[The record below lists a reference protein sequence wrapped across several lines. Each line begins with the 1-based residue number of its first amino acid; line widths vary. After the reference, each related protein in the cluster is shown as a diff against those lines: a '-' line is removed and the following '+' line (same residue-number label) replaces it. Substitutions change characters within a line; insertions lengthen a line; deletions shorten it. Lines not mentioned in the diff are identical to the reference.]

1 MIDGIFHLLFRL
13 FFRACRFRFG
23 LQDGF
28 RFRRRRVFRIS
39 RIFVFRFL
47 LFFLSVGS
55 NCRFGF
61 ARVMFFT
68 DLCFFVLIIFFVLIV
83 FIVIVLLF
91 CSLLSLRHIF
101 GRRMNSSPDNIV
113 NFVVNIFIGFIDL
126 FQTFRDLFLRIFNL
140 FGKVF
145 NSFID
150 MGSILVDVFKGGRRG
165 VFLFFFRRAR
175 FRYSVVVAIRCIII
189 SRISRIFIF
198 RRRRVFR
205 ISRIF
210 IFRWR
215 RVFRISR
222 IFRGRLRVFFIFIFL
237 VIIFATLASNLVPCI
252 INLLKTILN
261 HICYV
266 IRSILSLLR
275 CLVDIVLQV
284 LVELLRIRDDGFVVH
299 GARNRTRRRFL
310 RAHLFSANF
319 RNRLCPRS
327 VSFRPRR
334 ARPRRVHL
342 HLRFR
347 RRALHRI
354 QKLLSFARA

>member
-1 MIDGIFHLLFRL
+1 
-13 FFRACRFRFG
+13 
-23 LQDGF
+23 
-28 RFRRRRVFRIS
+28 
-39 RIFVFRFL
+39 
-47 LFFLSVGS
+47 
-55 NCRFGF
+55 
-61 ARVMFFT
+61 
-68 DLCFFVLIIFFVLIV
+68 
-83 FIVIVLLF
+83 
-91 CSLLSLRHIF
+91 
-101 GRRMNSSPDNIV
+101 MNSSLDNIV

-175 FRYSVVVAIRCIII
+175 LRYSVVVAIRCIII

-198 RRRRVFR
+198 RQH
-205 ISRIF
+205 
-210 IFRWR
+210 
-215 RVFRISR
+215 
-222 IFRGRLRVFFIFIFL
+222 RVFFIIISL
-237 VIIFATLASNLVPCI
+237 VITFATLASNLVPCI

-261 HICYV
+261 HIRYLT
-266 IRSILSLLR
+266 RSLLNFLPR
-275 CLVDIVLQV
+275 LVDAALQV

-319 RNRLCPRS
+319 RSRHCLRG